1 MNPLEEFIQDIST
14 QALRLNTVAEHTRT
28 ERQEPAAVL
37 VESVTVSEPPYVH
50 PSVLFN
56 QHPPLLSTGGV
67 RIPNS
72 SVTFKNPA

>member
-1 MNPLEEFIQDIST
+1 MHRLEEFITDLAT
-14 QALRLNTVAEHTRT
+14 QALRLNVSADRT
-28 ERQEPAAVL
+28 PEREEPAAVL
-37 VESVTVSEPPYVH
+37 AESVTAPEPPHVH

-56 QHPPLLSTGGV
+56 QHSPLLSTGGV